1 MTDDRLAAAREA
13 LARAEAQAAQG
24 GGFIAAERSRIE
36 GSAQAQK
43 AARKAARERRREE
56 REVWKAAN
64 PLPPRQHREPDEP
77 ATPWS
82 GAAGDAPP
90 FAGDAPG
97 EPMPVQGSPWAG
109 GSGDDPPE
117 WAASVS
123 ADADATDRGPGAPCA
138 RPRAGQRDI
147 FAPERAAA
155 AGRRAT
161 DARRRGRAAP
171 ADADAQAGPAAA
183 GEQPAGHTTSS
194 RPPWKRPSP
203 FEAPEDAPDAV
214 PDAHEVAR
222 QLVLRQLAMAPRSRS
237 QLAGKLA
244 DRGCPP
250 EVADVVL
257 DRFEEVGLIDDEE
270 YAAMLVRSQ
279 VASKGLSRRGLAHEL
294 RKKGIDAGIADD
306 ALAQVDPDDERRTA
320 RALVDKR
327 LRAMGGLAVEVQTR
341 RLAGMLARKG
351 YPSGLAYAVI
361 RDGIADAPEHQRD

>member
-13 LARAEAQAAQG
+13 LARAEANAAQG
-24 GGFIAAERSRIE
+24 GGFLAAERTRIE
-36 GSAQAQK
+36 GTAQAQK

-56 REVWKAAN
+56 REAWKAAN
-64 PLPPRQHREPDEP
+64 PLPPRQHREPDGP
-77 ATPWS
+77 VPPWGDS
-82 GAAGDAPP
+82 GGEAPP
-90 FAGDAPG
+90 FADAAPG
-97 EPMPVQGSPWAG
+97 SGAAPGWAG
-109 GSGDDPPE
+109 GSGEGPPA
-117 WAASVS
+117 WAAEPTVDGEPTGRST
-123 ADADATDRGPGAPCA
+123 DAPSTRHR
-138 RPRAGQRDI
+138 RPSREGRDL

-155 AGRRAT
+155 AGRRAA
-161 DARRRGRAAP
+161 DARRRGTASAAP
-171 ADADAQAGPAAA
+171 DTSADLTAA
-183 GEQPAGHTTSS
+183 GAAPTGSARSS
-194 RPPWKRPSP
+194 RPPWQRPSP
-203 FEAPEDAPDAV
+203 FEAPEDEPDAV

-222 QLVLRQLAMAPRSRS
+222 QIVLRQLAMAPRSRA

-250 EVADVVL
+250 QVADVVL

-294 RKKGIDAGIADD
+294 RKKGIDADIADE

-327 LRAMGGLAVEVQTR
+327 LRTMGGLAVEVQTR

-361 RDGIADAPEHQRD
+361 RDAIADAPEHQRD

>member
-13 LARAEAQAAQG
+13 LARAEAQAAQA
-24 GGFIAAERSRIE
+24 GGFLAAERSRIE

-56 REVWKAAN
+56 REAWKAAN
-64 PLPPRQHREPDEP
+64 PLPPRQHREPDGP

-82 GAAGDAPP
+82 DPAGDAPS
-90 FAGDAPG
+90 FVDDASGEAAPG
-97 EPMPVQGSPWAG
+97 PGVPWAG
-109 GSGDDPPE
+109 GSGDGPPE
-117 WAASVS
+117 WATH
-123 ADADATDRGPGAPCA
+123 ADADATAPGLGAPST
-138 RPRAGQRDI
+138 RSRSGRRDI

-155 AGRRAT
+155 AGRRAA
-161 DARRRGRAAP
+161 DARRRCGKAAP
-171 ADADAQAGPAAA
+171 ADAPAGPTAT
-183 GEQPAGHTTSS
+183 GEQPTERTTSS

-222 QLVLRQLAMAPRSRS
+222 QIVLRQLAMAPRSRS

-257 DRFEEVGLIDDEE
+257 DRFEEVGLVDDEE

-294 RKKGIDAGIADD
+294 RKKGIDADIADD

-327 LRAMGGLAVEVQTR
+327 LRTMGGLAVEVQTR

-361 RDGIADAPEHQRD
+361 RDAIADAPEHQRD